1 MTAKLDP
8 DHQVAVWAVRYC
20 LGRMTYAVGSCVE
33 WLIWVWPDL
42 NEDARSTIKRDIE
55 EAFAEDD
62 RDRDHDRKNPN
73 GASGYRRLGMDMDRR
88 EWERVRKLWSST

>member
-8 DHQVAVWAVRYC
+8 DHQVAVWATRYC

-42 NEDARSTIKRDIE
+42 HEEARSIIRRDLE

-62 RDRDHDRKNPN
+62 RDRAKLN
-73 GASGYRRLGMDMDRR
+73 GESGYKRLGMDMDRR
-88 EWERVRKLWSST
+88 EWERVRQLWSSP

>member
-8 DHQVAVWAVRYC
+8 DHQAAVWAVRYC
-20 LGRMTYAVGSCVE
+20 LGRMTYVVGSCVE

-42 NEDARSTIKRDIE
+42 NEDARSIIKRDIE

-62 RDRDHDRKNPN
+62 RDREKLN

-88 EWERVRKLWSST
+88 EWERVRKLWGSP

>member
-20 LGRMTYAVGSCVE
+20 LGRMTHVAGSCVE
-33 WLIWVWPDL
+33 WLIWAWPNL

-55 EAFAEDD
+55 EAFTEDD
-62 RDRDHDRKNPN
+62 RARAGEP
-73 GASGYRRLGMDMDRR
+73 GGYKRLGMDMDRR
-88 EWERVRKLWSST
+88 EWERVRKLWSSP

>member
-20 LGRMTYAVGSCVE
+20 LGRMTHDVGSCVE
-33 WLIWVWPDL
+33 WLIWVWPNL
-42 NEDARSTIKRDIE
+42 NEGARSTIKRDIE

-62 RDRDHDRKNPN
+62 RDRGKPN
-73 GASGYRRLGMDMDRR
+73 SAGGYRRLGMDNDR
-88 EWERVRKLWSST
+88 S

>member
-20 LGRMTYAVGSCVE
+20 LGRMTNASWSCVE
-33 WLIWVWPDL
+33 WLIWAWPDL
-42 NEDARSTIKRDIE
+42 SEEVRGIIKRDIE

-62 RDRDHDRKNPN
+62 RDRARLN
-73 GASGYRRLGMDMDRR
+73 GASGYKRLGMDMDRR
-88 EWERVRKLWSST
+88 EWERVRRLWGSP

>member
-8 DHQVAVWAVRYC
+8 DHQAAVWAVRYC
-20 LGRMTYAVGSCVE
+20 LGRMTYVVGSCVE

-42 NEDARSTIKRDIE
+42 NEDARSIIKRDIE

-62 RDRDHDRKNPN
+62 RARAGEP
-73 GASGYRRLGMDMDRR
+73 GGYRRLGMDMDRR
-88 EWERVRKLWSST
+88 EWERVRKLWSSP